1 MRIFLFL
8 LSCLISLSCYSQDK
22 NVRVILKNGTAI
34 TGSIKELVV
43 NDHVTLSVAGV
54 DTVVPMAEVKDIND
68 TTSSNDQSK
77 GSNQLG
83 SGKYGAYII
92 TDKETR
98 PDYFT
103 LTLNGENIDMILVRG
118 GSFNM
123 GYDDRWSISMM
134 TEPIHRVTLSS
145 YYISKECIPLSL
157 AEKLLT
163 GDKKVGKHSVDDLY
177 AFSINTDYMKI
188 KVGKHSVGDLY
199 ATNVWD
205 KADKLVSEIASEAK
219 KPYRLPTEAEWEY
232 VALTPLAE
240 QLFTAG
246 PSNGEWCSD
255 YLGEYTAAPQLNPV
269 GPAYGKEHVSRSYYG
284 RRNMWDREKGKND
297 KACLVRI
304 VIDADKIK

>member
-68 TTSSNDQSK
+68 TTSSNDQSE

-163 GDKKVGKHSVDDLY
+163 GDKKVGKHSV
-177 AFSINTDYMKI
+177 
-188 KVGKHSVGDLY
+188 GDLY

-255 YLGEYTAAPQLNPV
+255 YLGEYTATPQLNPV

-297 KACLVRI
+297 KTCLVRI

>member
-83 SGKYGAYII
+83 SRKYGAYII

-163 GDKKVGKHSVDDLY
+163 GDKKVGKHSV
-177 AFSINTDYMKI
+177 
-188 KVGKHSVGDLY
+188 GDLY

-255 YLGEYTAAPQLNPV
+255 YLGEYAAAPQLNPV